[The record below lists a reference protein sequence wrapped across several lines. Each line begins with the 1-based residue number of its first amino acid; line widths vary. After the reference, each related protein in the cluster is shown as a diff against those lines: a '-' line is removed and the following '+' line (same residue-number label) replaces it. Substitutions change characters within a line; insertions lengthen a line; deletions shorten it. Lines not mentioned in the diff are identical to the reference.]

1 MLDLTEFAFSVV
13 VRMLTGPN
21 VQSQNATLEPQTVV
35 PEAPEVRLDGVE
47 LVVTLPAGC
56 VRAIRVRLGYAVGVR
71 WQLSVSGTR
80 RLVTHV

>member
-1 MLDLTEFAFSVV
+1 MEFAFSVV
-13 VRMLTGPN
+13 VRTLTGPN
-21 VQSQNATLEPQTVV
+21 VQLQNMTLEPQTVV
-35 PEAPEVRLDGVE
+35 PKPGKVRLDGVE

-56 VRAIRVRLGYAVGVR
+56 VQAIRVRLGYAVAVR